1 MIVADASPL
10 ICLSKIG
17 RLRLLRHLYNV
28 AAIGPVVKEE
38 VVVRGRAI
46 RAAEVR
52 HVEQGLQEKWI
63 KEIQPNAR
71 ERSLTAR
78 ILKNTHLDE
87 GEAQSLALAKH
98 RKLAV
103 ILDDKEA
110 RLMAELMD
118 IEYLGTAGVLLKA
131 FVEGQMSF
139 DELEVA
145 VRDLGKVMWLSPD
158 VVTEIL
164 RTAREVRR

>member
-52 HVEQGLQEKWI
+52 HVEKGLHEKWI
-63 KEIQPNAR
+63 REIQPDAR

-78 ILKNTHLDE
+78 ILRSTNLDE
-87 GEAQSLALAKH
+87 GEAQSLALAKN
-98 RKLAV
+98 RRLAV
-103 ILDDKEA
+103 VLDDKEA
-110 RLMAELMD
+110 RLMADLMSV
-118 IEYLGTAGVLLKA
+118 EYLGTAGVLLKA
-131 FVEGQMSF
+131 SVQGHLTY
-139 DELEVA
+139 DELEA
-145 VRDLGKVMWLSPD
+145 ATGDLARVMWLSPD